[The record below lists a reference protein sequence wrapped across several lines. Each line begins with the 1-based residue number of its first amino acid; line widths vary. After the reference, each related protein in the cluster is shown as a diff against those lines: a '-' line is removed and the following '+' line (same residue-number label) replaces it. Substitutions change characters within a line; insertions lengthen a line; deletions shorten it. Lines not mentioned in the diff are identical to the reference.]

1 MWKCDVDSSG
11 GRAPSSGG
19 AVPLQGCWSP
29 ALQVACDLELWQE
42 AFRSVEDLQGLLAM
56 KRKPAKPQMMATYYA
71 KLTKIFSVSGSRLYN
86 GYAW

>member
-1 MWKCDVDSSG
+1 MVKLFHCKADSPLSCRWPAISSCGRRPSG
-11 GRAPSSGG
+11 QWRT
-19 AVPLQGCWSP
+19 C
-29 ALQVACDLELWQE
+29 
-42 AFRSVEDLQGLLAM
+42 RGLLAM